1 MQPAHGILFVL
12 SALLI
17 SGSIVAVGW
26 RIAREM
32 AADREDT
39 RRRTAQLLN
48 VFAPALA
55 AAAEDPRAL
64 LVWQPFAVI
73 ARRVFPPEFA
83 ALDQAA
89 GGRFPF
95 TTEYIEAAHARWSA
109 DWLSWERTHDSD
121 YKLKA
126 AEAEQ
131 QLTAGGAP
139 TLIRAR
145 LEAIDREKLDIY
157 QRRYSEYVRV
167 SKALQALMK

>member
-1 MQPAHGILFVL
+1 V
-12 SALLI
+12 LLI
-17 SGSIVAVGW
+17 IAAVLVSGSVVTVGL
-26 RIAREM
+26 RVAREM
-32 AADREDT
+32 AMARGEDT
-39 RRRTAQLLN
+39 RRRTAQLMNL
-48 VFAPALA
+48 FAPGIA
-55 AAAEDPRAL
+55 AASEDPRAL

-73 ARRVFPPEFA
+73 ARRVFPAEFT

-95 TTEYIEAAHARWSA
+95 TTEYIEAAHARWST
-109 DWLSWERTHDSD
+109 DWLGWERSHDSE

-131 QLTAGGAP
+131 QIAASGA
-139 TLIRAR
+139 TNLIRAR
-145 LEAIDREKLDIY
+145 LEAIDREKLDLY